1 MTKQLRAAR
10 TRRALIR
17 SAAIV
22 FEQHGYGQ
30 ARLALISSGAGVSTG
45 ALHFH
50 FENKAAVAHAVV
62 AEASHHLL
70 EVSGTIR
77 RRTGTALQTLIDTS
91 HALVDLL
98 GGDPV
103 TRAGFRL
110 SYDGERGGEPG
121 LPAQW
126 QRCVGELLDEA
137 AAAGTLADGVSRTDV
152 TAATVAATT
161 GFEVL
166 GRCESQWLSA
176 RTLTGFWH
184 LLLPCLAAPET
195 LPLLDPSGTTAAT
208 EALTARRAGQEAAA
222 AAAAG
227 ATAAPI

>member
-10 TRRALIR
+10 TRQALIS

-22 FEQHGYGQ
+22 FEEHGYGQ

-50 FENKAAVAHAVV
+50 FENKDAVAQAVV
-62 AEASHHLL
+62 AEASHNLL
-70 EVSGTIR
+70 AVSGAIR
-77 RRTGTALQTLIDTS
+77 RRTGTALQTLIDTA

-98 GGDPV
+98 GRDPV

-110 SYDGERGGEPG
+110 SYDRERGGEPG

-176 RTLTGFWH
+176 RTLTGFWR
-184 LLLPCLAAPET
+184 LLLPCLAAPEA

-208 EALTARRAGQEAAA
+208 EAITGRAGREAY
-222 AAAAG
+222 G
-227 ATAAPI
+227 VETAAPI

>member
-1 MTKQLRAAR
+1 MTKQVRAAR
-10 TRRALIR
+10 TRQALIR

-22 FEQHGYGQ
+22 FEQHGYAQ

-50 FENKAAVAHAVV
+50 FENKAAVAQAVV
-62 AEASHHLL
+62 AEASRGLL
-70 EVSGTIR
+70 AVSSSIR
-77 RRTGTALQTLIDTS
+77 RRTDTALQALVDTS

-98 GGDPV
+98 ARDPV

-110 SYDGERGGEPG
+110 SCDGVRGDEPG

-137 AAAGTLADGVSRTDV
+137 AAAGTLAEDVSRTDA

-166 GRCESQWLSA
+166 GRYESEWLSA
-176 RTLTGFWH
+176 PTPTGFWR
-184 LLLPCLAAPET
+184 LLLPRLATPET
-195 LPLLDPSGTTAAT
+195 LPLLDPSGT
-208 EALTARRAGQEAAA
+208 AAA
-222 AAAAG
+222 AEAVATGPDGHRTSGVG
-227 ATAAPI
+227 AAAPI

>member
-1 MTKQLRAAR
+1 MTKQVRAAR
-10 TRRALIR
+10 TRQALIR

-22 FEQHGYGQ
+22 FEQHGYGE

-50 FENKAAVAHAVV
+50 FENKAAVAQAVV
-62 AEASHHLL
+62 AEASHGLL
-70 EVSGTIR
+70 EVSTNIR
-77 RRTGTALQTLIDTS
+77 HRTDTALQTLVDTS

-98 GGDPV
+98 GRDPV

-110 SYDGERGGEPG
+110 SYDGERCGEPG

-126 QRCVGELLDEA
+126 RRCVGELLDEA
-137 AAAGTLADGVSRTDV
+137 AAAGTLAEGLSRHDV
-152 TAATVAATT
+152 TVATVAATT

-166 GRCESQWLSA
+166 GRHDSAWLSA

-184 LLLPCLAAPET
+184 LLLPRLATPET
-195 LPLLDPSGTTAAT
+195 LPLLDPSGT
-208 EALTARRAGQEAAA
+208 
-222 AAAAG
+222 AAAG
-227 ATAAPI
+227 EAVAAGRAGHETSGAGAAAPS